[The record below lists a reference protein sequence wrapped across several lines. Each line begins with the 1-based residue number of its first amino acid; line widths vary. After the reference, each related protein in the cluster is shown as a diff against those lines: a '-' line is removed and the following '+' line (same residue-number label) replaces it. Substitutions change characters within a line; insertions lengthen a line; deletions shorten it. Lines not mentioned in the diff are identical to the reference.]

1 MPIGYNH
8 VALVGRI
15 VETPLYK
22 NFGDNKM
29 MIFSIAVPD
38 PEELD
43 KIDFIPCIAFNL
55 TAEFIYNRIDPDD
68 LVLIDGKIKQYKFA
82 YLNGNTKEELRVKVN
97 NIYLLEAK
105 ILKDRQEIMNKY
117 ELSTSDRKFAEEL
130 DKIAERLSIRP
141 DEWWFNK
148 KLIIL

>member
-1 MPIGYNH
+1 M
-8 VALVGRI
+8 
-15 VETPLYK
+15 
-22 NFGDNKM
+22 
-29 MIFSIAVPD
+29 
-38 PEELD
+38 
-43 KIDFIPCIAFNL
+43 
-55 TAEFIYNRIDPDD
+55 
-68 LVLIDGKIKQYKFA
+68 IDGKIKQYKFA

-141 DEWWFNK
+141 DEW
-148 KLIIL
+148 